1 MASCHCRLDK
11 YIEAMSLLRT
21 GRLPLYGTA
30 VVVFLLGSLT
40 GCASS
45 ANLGDE
51 TSTAQPSTATPTPT
65 PTSTAGDDEVTCAAL
80 GDVRTILY
88 NARAAFETD
97 RMSQDELNLW
107 ADLASRV
114 LSNTP
119 SADDG
124 PIAEAVGAVKE
135 AAPDGQSLLAAF
147 ALGAHDPTADLAASC
162 EAAGFAVVMSGFVG
176 G

>member
-1 MASCHCRLDK
+1 
-11 YIEAMSLLRT
+11 MSPLRT
-21 GRLPLYGTA
+21 GRLPLYGA
-30 VVVFLLGSLT
+30 AFVVFVLGSLT

-45 ANLGDE
+45 PNLGDE
-51 TSTAQPSTATPTPT
+51 TSTAHPSTARPTPT
-65 PTSTAGDDEVTCAAL
+65 PTSTAADDEATCAAL

-88 NARAAFETD
+88 NSRAAFETD
-97 RMSQDELNLW
+97 RMSQDELDLW

-119 SADDG
+119 SADHG
-124 PIAEAVGAVKE
+124 SIADAVDAVKE
-135 AAPDGQSLLAAF
+135 AAPDGRSLLGAF
-147 ALGAHDPTADLAASC
+147 ALEAHDPTADLAAAC

>member
-1 MASCHCRLDK
+1 
-11 YIEAMSLLRT
+11 MSLPRT
-21 GRLPLYGTA
+21 GHLPLNGAA

-40 GCASS
+40 GCASPP
-45 ANLGDE
+45 NFGDE
-51 TSTAQPSTATPTPT
+51 TSTAQPSTATSTPT
-65 PTSTAGDDEVTCAAL
+65 PTSTAADDEATCAAL

-97 RMSQDELNLW
+97 RMSQDELDLW

-114 LSNTP
+114 LGNTP
-119 SADDG
+119 SADHRS
-124 PIAEAVGAVKE
+124 IADAVDAVKE
-135 AAPDGQSLLAAF
+135 AAPDGQSLLGAF
-147 ALGAHDPTADLAASC
+147 ALGAHDLTADLAAAC

>member
-1 MASCHCRLDK
+1 
-11 YIEAMSLLRT
+11 MSLLRT
-21 GRLPLYGTA
+21 GRLPLYGA
-30 VVVFLLGSLT
+30 AFVVFLLGSLT

-45 ANLGDE
+45 PNLGDE
-51 TSTAQPSTATPTPT
+51 TSTAHPSTATPTTT
-65 PTSTAGDDEVTCAAL
+65 PTAADDEATCAAL

-88 NARAAFETD
+88 NSRAAFETD

-119 SADDG
+119 HADHG
-124 PIAEAVGAVKE
+124 AIADAVDAVKE

-147 ALGAHDPTADLAASC
+147 ALGAPDPTAELAAAC
-162 EAAGFAVVMSGFVG
+162 EAGGFAVVMSGFVG